1 MFQQMLIALSVF
13 LVIGLQSKVW
23 GDDFFKGKTIDF
35 VVAYSAG
42 GSFDAYA
49 RLLARHIG
57 KHIPGAPNTLVR
69 NMTGA
74 AGMLAANEIYNR
86 VEPHGLTIGA
96 FASPL
101 ILQHAMGNRAAQ
113 FDGRKFEWLGV
124 PVPNHTVCS
133 LRVDTGIKTVE
144 DWYGYKRPVK
154 IAAIG
159 PGTST
164 SDVPKIIHVA
174 TGLPIDVIDGYR
186 GGANARLAVES
197 GEVDGYCGGW
207 GTVRSIWRSALKQ
220 GTIRVVLQGT
230 LKSHPELKDVP
241 LALNHA
247 KSEEGR
253 RLLTVIDNSHRP
265 QFPFSLSPGVPKNRV
280 AILQK
285 AFMDTL
291 QDPAAIAEANK
302 LKLEIEPIDAAET
315 KELITS
321 PYELTDAMIA
331 KLKGILVP
339 KR

>member
-1 MFQQMLIALSVF
+1 MIKGTLIPLGILLTIVLTGSVR
-13 LVIGLQSKVW
+13 

-49 RLLARHIG
+49 RLIARHIG

-74 AGMLAANEIYNR
+74 AGMLAANDLYHR
-86 VEPHGLTIGA
+86 AEPDGLTIGA

-101 ILQHAMGNRAAQ
+101 ILQHAMGNQAAQ

-133 LRVDTGIKTVE
+133 LRVDTGIKTVD
-144 DWYGYKRPVK
+144 DWYGYKQPVK

-164 SDVPKIIHVA
+164 SDVPKMIQVA

-197 GEVDGYCGGW
+197 GEVNGYCGGW
-207 GTVRSIWRSALKQ
+207 GTVRSIWRSALKE
-220 GTIRVVLQGT
+220 GKIRVVLQGT
-230 LKSHPELKDVP
+230 LKPHPELKDVP
-241 LALNHA
+241 LALDHA

-265 QFPFSLSPGVPKNRV
+265 QFPFSLSPGVPKDRV
-280 AILQK
+280 SILQK

-291 QDPAAIAEANK
+291 RDPAAVAEADK
-302 LKLEIEPIDAAET
+302 LKLEIEPIDADET

-321 PYELTDAMIA
+321 PYELPNNMIA
-331 KLKGILVP
+331 KLKAILVP